1 MDLRRSLAQLL
12 LTVEPPLRSVVVSQ
26 GSGQSG
32 LENLQGRRP
41 QSLSGQPVP
50 LLGCLHGE
58 NIASHIQPDRLL
70 SQRMPVVPLPPSRH
84 SCEEPG
90 SGSSMTSLPAPG
102 GCSPVPPKLS
112 LLQAGAATD
121 PQPLPSG
128 QAVQLW
134 LSWGPSAELAWI
146 YQLRWGPETGH
157 GIVDVI

>member
-1 MDLRRSLAQLL
+1 MDLRRSLARLP
-12 LTVEPPLRSVVVSQ
+12 LTVEPPLRSVVVAQ
-26 GSGQSG
+26 GSAQSG
-32 LENLQGRRP
+32 LGNLQGRRP

-58 NIASHIQPDRLL
+58 NIASRIQPDRLL
-70 SQRMPVVPLPPSRH
+70 PRRVPVVPLPPSRH

-90 SGSSMTSLPAPG
+90 SGSSMASLG

-112 LLQAGAATD
+112 QLQAGAATD

-134 LSWGPSAELAWI
+134 LSRGPSAELARV
-146 YQLRWGPETGH
+146 YQLRWGPETGRS
-157 GIVDVI
+157 IVGVIE